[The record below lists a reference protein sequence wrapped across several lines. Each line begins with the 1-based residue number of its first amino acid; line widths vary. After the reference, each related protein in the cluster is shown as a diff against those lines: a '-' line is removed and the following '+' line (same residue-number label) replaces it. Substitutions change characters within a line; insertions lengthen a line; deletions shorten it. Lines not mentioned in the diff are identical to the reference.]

1 VRLGKLKNISG
12 WLAFEI
18 VELIRQPNPDQWI
31 CRLIKPIS
39 ALDQPLAKSF
49 GLPSDQ
55 VVVDVEQIEEIG
67 DCEMS
72 EINAMPRRSCVDLF
86 TPAETA
92 IYEAMVAVEKVG
104 AHPLLTDAV
113 VLLGQARGKVADY
126 VELPADPSDTGD
138 LND

>member
-1 VRLGKLKNISG
+1 VVKGRALIPEISISEVRKAKKYK
-12 WLAFEI
+12 WLACIEI

-86 TPAETA
+86 T
-92 IYEAMVAVEKVG
+92 
-104 AHPLLTDAV
+104 
-113 VLLGQARGKVADY
+113 
-126 VELPADPSDTGD
+126 LPKQRSMRRW
-138 LND
+138 